1 MKGQIGQL
9 KHFFIP
15 LFSLLVLVGA
25 LATFDRIILSP
36 IVLGFLNATRGGAG
50 KTSLRWGS
58 LLIITRQCLLRIFW
72 IEGNWGLY
80 VITKIALLEDFS
92 FITFLRLLGGEFQV
106 HGK

>member
-36 IVLGFLNATRGGAG
+36 IVLGFLNATTGGAG
-50 KTSLRWGS
+50 YFLSMFVVSVHLS
-58 LLIITRQCLLRIFW
+58 VFFVCLTNI
-72 IEGNWGLY
+72 
-80 VITKIALLEDFS
+80 
-92 FITFLRLLGGEFQV
+92 
-106 HGK
+106 